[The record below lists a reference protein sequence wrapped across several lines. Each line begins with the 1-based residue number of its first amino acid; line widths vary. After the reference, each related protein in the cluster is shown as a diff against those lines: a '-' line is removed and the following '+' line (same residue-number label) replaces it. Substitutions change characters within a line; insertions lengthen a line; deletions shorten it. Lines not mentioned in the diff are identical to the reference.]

1 MGRTWW
7 HPFCRRQMDW
17 HSAIRDLFKRPEKRH
32 VPSVET
38 VLSQTVLWECL
49 ESQFTLISDIVE
61 IVYIHLYIW
70 YINFNHIRTLT
81 KILVGK
87 YFKMSL
93 WQVAFCI
100 KGVRTKSALAKW
112 SVLSWV
118 LPSES
123 SECYHRLWVFISESF
138 LRKHIWTSNFP
149 MPFWSG
155 KNFASLFLLKATKAT
170 LCSAKN
176 ACPWPT
182 FAASSPSH
190 LYSCGTRRG
199 STALHGTRL
208 RPPPW
213 RAAAVVGRGNCPG
226 GRQRG
231 PRAAQCQR
239 HGDPEARDASQA
251 LWICMP
257 GEWDAGGEQ
266 KKMMMMMGKN
276 GVQFFVCCF

>member
-1 MGRTWW
+1 MAWPNSGDQLVRW
-7 HPFCRRQMDW
+7 DA
-17 HSAIRDLFKRPEKRH
+17 SIR
-32 VPSVET
+32 
-38 VLSQTVLWECL
+38 
-49 ESQFTLISDIVE
+49 I
-61 IVYIHLYIW
+61 
-70 YINFNHIRTLT
+70 IRMLP
-81 KILVGK
+81 I
-87 YFKMSL
+87 
-93 WQVAFCI
+93 AF
-100 KGVRTKSALAKW
+100 G
-112 SVLSWV
+112 
-118 LPSES
+118 
-123 SECYHRLWVFISESF
+123 FISESF

-155 KNFASLFLLKATKAT
+155 KIFASLFHLKATKAT

-176 ACPWPT
+176 ACPWPA

-199 STALHGTRL
+199 STSLHRTRL

-257 GEWDAGGEQ
+257 GEWDAGGQ
-266 KKMMMMMGKN
+266 PKKEMMMGKMEPSFLFW
-276 GVQFFVCCF
+276 VD